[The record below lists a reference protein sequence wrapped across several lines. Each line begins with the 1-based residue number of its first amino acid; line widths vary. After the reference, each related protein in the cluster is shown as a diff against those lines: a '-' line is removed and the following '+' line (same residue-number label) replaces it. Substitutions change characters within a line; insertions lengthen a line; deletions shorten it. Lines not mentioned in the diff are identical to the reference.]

1 MKKYLYKYKKMFIV
15 AIIFI
20 ALKSISTSI
29 MSFTIKDLIDSCAS
43 QNLTLVYKNSMI
55 ILLYILTIVI
65 SSYISNI
72 QWIKF
77 IRSVMIDL
85 KNDVFK
91 KLSYRQK
98 KEFDSANTASYM
110 SLINNDLE
118 MLQSSYFMN
127 LFALFQIIISFL
139 SASLSITML
148 NVYIGIIAII
158 FSFLPILIPYMFT
171 KKLSVYKKNYS
182 DSLSTFMEKSKDL
195 FSGMSIIKS
204 FNAQPQSYY
213 IYKNKNIDVE
223 QSRYKFHKFSLIVD
237 ILSIIASYSVYF
249 LTLALGIYLI
259 MKGKITIGTFIASF
273 QLLNLVSSPILALTS
288 QISSF
293 KSVKLVKKKVEDIL
307 EEKEITNNGK
317 VLECFKK
324 DIKFNNVTFMYESD
338 RKVLDNI
345 TFTLKKGGKYILIG
359 KSGSGKSTL
368 FKLLLK
374 YYDNYEGT
382 IAIDN
387 TDVKDINFD
396 SLYNNISIIQQDV
409 FMFDA
414 SISENI
420 TLFNNYSTD
429 EIYNSIDKS
438 GLKDFI
444 DMLPN
449 KAESYIG
456 ENGNFISGGEKQ
468 RISIARSIIRNTP
481 ILILD
486 EATSSLD
493 KETSYNIE
501 KTLLDMED
509 LTVIFITH
517 KFSEDLLNS
526 CDEII
531 VMDDGKIVEKGSYLQ
546 LLENHNYFYNLYNI
560 G

>member
-1 MKKYLYKYKKMFIV
+1 
-15 AIIFI
+15 
-20 ALKSISTSI
+20 
-29 MSFTIKDLIDSCAS
+29 
-43 QNLTLVYKNSMI
+43 
-55 ILLYILTIVI
+55 
-65 SSYISNI
+65 
-72 QWIKF
+72 
-77 IRSVMIDL
+77 MIDL

-98 KEFDSANTASYM
+98 KEFDSTNTASYM

-118 MLQSSYFMN
+118 MLQGSYFMN
-127 LFALFQIIISFL
+127 LFALFQVIISFL
-139 SASLSITML
+139 SASLSITIL
-148 NVYIGIIAII
+148 NPYLGIIAIV
-158 FSFLPILIPYMFT
+158 FSFLPILVPYIST
-171 KKLSVYKKNYS
+171 KKLSIYKKIYS
-182 DSLSTFMEKSKDL
+182 HSLSIFMEKSKDL

-204 FNAQPQSYY
+204 FNAQPQSYN
-213 IYKNKNIDVE
+213 IYKDKNIDVE
-223 QSRYKFHKFSLIVD
+223 QSRYTFHRFSLIVD
-237 ILSIIASYSVYF
+237 ILSIIASYSAYF

-259 MKGKITIGTFIASF
+259 MKDKITIGTFIASF

-293 KSVKLVKKKVEDIL
+293 KSVKLIKKKVEDIL
-307 EEKEITNNGK
+307 NEKELIDNGK

-324 DIKFNNVTFMYESD
+324 EIKFHNVSFMYED
-338 RKVLDNI
+338 ERKVLDNI
-345 TFTLKKGGKYILIG
+345 TFTFKKGGKYTLVG

-368 FKLLLK
+368 AKLLLK
-374 YYDNYEGT
+374 YYNDYEGT

-387 TDVKDINFD
+387 NDIKDISFN
-396 SLYNNISIIQQDV
+396 SLYNNISIIQQDI

-414 SISENI
+414 SIRENI

-444 DMLPN
+444 DILPN

-456 ENGNFISGGEKQ
+456 ENGSFISGGEKQ

-481 ILILD
+481 IIILD

-501 KTLLDMED
+501 KTLLDIED

-517 KFSEDLLNS
+517 KLSEDLLNS

-531 VMDDGKIVEKGSYLQ
+531 VMDDGKIVEEGTYLQ
-546 LLENHNYFYNLYNI
+546 LLKNRNYFYNLYNV

>member
-1 MKKYLYKYKKMFIV
+1 
-15 AIIFI
+15 
-20 ALKSISTSI
+20 
-29 MSFTIKDLIDSCAS
+29 
-43 QNLTLVYKNSMI
+43 
-55 ILLYILTIVI
+55 
-65 SSYISNI
+65 
-72 QWIKF
+72 
-77 IRSVMIDL
+77 
-85 KNDVFK
+85 
-91 KLSYRQK
+91 
-98 KEFDSANTASYM
+98 M

-118 MLQSSYFMN
+118 MLQGSYFMN
-127 LFALFQIIISFL
+127 LLALFQVIISFL
-139 SASLSITML
+139 SASLSITIL
-148 NVYIGIIAII
+148 NPYLGIIAIV
-158 FSFLPILIPYMFT
+158 FSFLPILVPYIST
-171 KKLSVYKKNYS
+171 KKLSIYKKIYS
-182 DSLSTFMEKSKDL
+182 DSLSIFMEKSKDL

-204 FNAQPQSYY
+204 FNAQPQSYN
-213 IYKNKNIDVE
+213 IYKDKNIDVE
-223 QSRYKFHKFSLIVD
+223 QSRYKFHRFSLIVD
-237 ILSIIASYSVYF
+237 ILSIIASYSAYF

-259 MKGKITIGTFIASF
+259 MKDKITIGTFIASF

-293 KSVKLVKKKVEDIL
+293 KSVKLIKKKVEDIL
-307 EEKEITNNGK
+307 NEKELIDNGK

-324 DIKFNNVTFMYESD
+324 EIKFHNVSFMYED
-338 RKVLDNI
+338 ERKVLDNI
-345 TFTLKKGGKYILIG
+345 TFTLKKGGKYTLVG

-368 FKLLLK
+368 AKLLLK
-374 YYDNYEGT
+374 YYNDYEGT

-387 TDVKDINFD
+387 NDIKDISFN
-396 SLYNNISIIQQDV
+396 SLYNNISIIQQDI

-414 SISENI
+414 SIRENI

-444 DMLPN
+444 DILPN

-456 ENGNFISGGEKQ
+456 ENGSFISGGEKQ

-481 ILILD
+481 IIILD

-501 KTLLDMED
+501 KTLLDIED

-517 KFSEDLLNS
+517 KLSEDLLNS

-531 VMDDGKIVEKGSYLQ
+531 VMDDGKIVEEGTYLQ
-546 LLENHNYFYNLYNI
+546 LLKNRNYFYNLYNV